1 MKGEIMNYL
10 LVIMLSAVSLLGG
23 SSGCNKGDTATTRSP
38 NTFDAISN
46 NTQRSRD
53 SKMRI
58 KIGSKTFTATLSDN
72 ETAAAFKEMLPLTLQ
87 MDELNGNEK
96 KYDLS
101 KALPVS
107 SANPRSISKTRAENV
122 RVLLSP
128 AAISRFDLEGKR
140 SGP

>member
-1 MKGEIMNYL
+1 
-10 LVIMLSAVSLLGG
+10 
-23 SSGCNKGDTATTRSP
+23 
-38 NTFDAISN
+38 
-46 NTQRSRD
+46 
-53 SKMRI
+53 MRI

-96 KYDLS
+96 KYDFS

-122 RVLLSP
+122 RVLFSP